1 MGDQGPKRNACGSH
15 GSIEDGRKRME
26 SERWYGVLEKEGGEI
41 DQGSKRNACD
51 GRMEETETE
60 HIRSYHMTHMGYRT

>member
-1 MGDQGPKRNACGSH
+1 MGER
-15 GSIEDGRKRME
+15 EWRKRME

-51 GRMEETETE
+51 GRMEETESE
-60 HIRSYHMTHMGYRT
+60 HIRSYHMTHMG

>member
-1 MGDQGPKRNACGSH
+1 MGDEGPKRNACGSH

-41 DQGSKRNACD
+41 DQGQKGMRVMGEWKKQKQSIS
-51 GRMEETETE
+51 G
-60 HIRSYHMTHMGYRT
+60 HII